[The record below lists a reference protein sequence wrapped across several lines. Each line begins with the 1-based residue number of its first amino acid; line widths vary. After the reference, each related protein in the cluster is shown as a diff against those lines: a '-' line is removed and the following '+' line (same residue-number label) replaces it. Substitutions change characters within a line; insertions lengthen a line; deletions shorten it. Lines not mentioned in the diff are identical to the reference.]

1 MQGVSTKMTPRFQ
14 PPRFE
19 PTANYDILIKRH
31 NRAKPEYNKT
41 VQGHQLNRIIDTL
54 EENFDRDF
62 DKFGRLKIASTP
74 KR

>member
-1 MQGVSTKMTPRFQ
+1 MTPRFQ

-19 PTANYDILIKRH
+19 PTANYDILIKKH
-31 NRAKPEYNKT
+31 NSAKVEYIKT

-62 DKFGRLKIASTP
+62 NKFGRIKIEPSP
-74 KR
+74 KP

>member
-1 MQGVSTKMTPRFQ
+1 MTPRFQ

-31 NRAKPEYNKT
+31 NSAKVEYIKT

-54 EENFDRDF
+54 EEKHHADYE
-62 DKFGRLKIASTP
+62 P
-74 KR
+74 